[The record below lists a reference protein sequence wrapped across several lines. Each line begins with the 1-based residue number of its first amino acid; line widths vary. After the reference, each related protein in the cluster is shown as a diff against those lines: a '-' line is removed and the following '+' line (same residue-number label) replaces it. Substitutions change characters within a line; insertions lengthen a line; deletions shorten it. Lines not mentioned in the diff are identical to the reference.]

1 MMPRRPVNGFT
12 LLEVMVTL
20 FLVSILL
27 SLVIPHLAPGKL
39 EGLRLSASRFRH
51 VLIWLRDQGASG
63 LADYRLRLDLTQGS
77 YHPEVRDG
85 ENYLPVADP
94 LLAPG
99 RVDPGVGRLVWI
111 PDKSDLGELSDL
123 AIPFT
128 RFGPVKALLV
138 QFVSNT
144 EPNGF
149 TVSYRPEWS
158 HPRLEAGL
166 KRWE

>member
-1 MMPRRPVNGFT
+1 MTPRRPVNGFT

-27 SLVIPHLAPGKL
+27 SLVIPHLAPHKL
-39 EGLRLSASRFRH
+39 EGLRVSANRFRH

-63 LADYRLRLDLTQGS
+63 LADYRLRLDLVQGG

-85 ENYLPVADP
+85 ESFLPVADP
-94 LLAPG
+94 LLTPG
-99 RVDPGVGRLVWI
+99 RLNSAEGRLIWI
-111 PDKSDLGELSDL
+111 PDKSDLADLSEL

-128 RFGPVKALLV
+128 RFGPIKPILV
-138 QFVSNT
+138 QFASNT
-144 EPNGF
+144 EPDGF

-158 HPRLEAGL
+158 QPRLEAGL